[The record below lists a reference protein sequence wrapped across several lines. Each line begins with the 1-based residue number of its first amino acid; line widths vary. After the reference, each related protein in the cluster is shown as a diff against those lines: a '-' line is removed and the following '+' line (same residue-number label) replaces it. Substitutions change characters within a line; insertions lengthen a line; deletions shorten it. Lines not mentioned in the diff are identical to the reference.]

1 MAQVPPPT
9 PTSSD
14 LMLSLAGLIE
24 VADDETV
31 DLVFR
36 SSDYGVCRQNCRL
49 HKTFRQFYLLLS
61 NMCLMIAEHHAPHK
75 SHGFVLE

>member
-14 LMLSLAGLIE
+14 LMLSLAADR
-24 VADDETV
+24 VADDKTV

-36 SSDYGVCRQNCRL
+36 SSDYGVCWQNCPAATRL
-49 HKTFRQFYLLLS
+49 FMRQFYL
-61 NMCLMIAEHHAPHK
+61 H
-75 SHGFVLE
+75 